1 MNVGRALP
9 LIGGLLL
16 SIVVVIVGAAYVKF
30 YNERTQNY
38 HKHSY
43 VLQYECQSGRQLPHI
58 QYNRMTYDGTST
70 NCTEAMVFTSI
81 LPSIGA
87 VHDMWIASP
96 FYALL
101 YANDW
106 KIQAFYVLSAVAAI
120 VTGIRS
126 YFTYRQQQAVLHTF
140 SESRGAI
147 VKSAIDD
154 RPRMLVKTAS
164 APPRK
169 DAMQV
174 LAEQLLSDNEE
185 ITAAPVFTRLCHSLN
200 DGAVRSRHG
209 HIQSS

>member
-16 SIVVVIVGAAYVKF
+16 SIVAVVVGAAYLKF

-38 HKHSY
+38 SKHSY
-43 VLQYECQSGRQLPHI
+43 VLQNECQSGRQLPQI
-58 QYNRMTYDGTST
+58 QYNLMTYDGTAT
-70 NCTEAMVFTSI
+70 NCTEALVFTSI

-96 FYALL
+96 FYTLL

-106 KIQAFYVLSAVAAI
+106 KIQVAYALFAVVAI

-126 YFTYRQQQAVLHTF
+126 YFSYRQQQAVLQTF

-147 VKSAIDD
+147 IKSSIETALACSSRR
-154 RPRMLVKTAS
+154 RPR
-164 APPRK
+164 R
-169 DAMQV
+169 
-174 LAEQLLSDNEE
+174 
-185 ITAAPVFTRLCHSLN
+185 R
-200 DGAVRSRHG
+200 VRTPCKCWR
-209 HIQSS
+209 SSY